1 MNRRL
6 SDYLKTLL
14 LVVVILQFIPPIF
27 KNFKN
32 YFVTNLEAKTKVG
45 VVSIKN
51 MISDSS
57 DYIKH
62 LKKFFK
68 DPHIKAIVLNIDSPG
83 GTPGSAQAIFGEIL
97 ALKKKYA
104 KPVVAFSENTCA
116 SAAYYIACSADAIV
130 MQPATVMG
138 SIGSYIAFPTIEGL
152 MNQLQVKYNI
162 IKAGSNKTAGVIFK
176 DVTPEQQ
183 AMLQSVTDD
192 SYKQFVADVK
202 AMRPKL
208 ADKNPKEWAEG
219 TIFTGR
225 QGLELGLVDELGSQ
239 SVLEQVLKDK
249 GTPIE
254 GDVLWVHPPKPS
266 TFAKLFS
273 KEDDDADESLSVTMS
288 SGSLASLLTQAC
300 SSLVCFN

>member
-14 LVVVILQFIPPIF
+14 LVVVILQFLPPLF

-32 YFVTNLEAKTKVG
+32 YFITNLEAKTKVG
-45 VVSIKN
+45 VVPIKN
-51 MISDSS
+51 MIMDSS
-57 DYIKH
+57 DHIKH

-68 DPHIKAIVLNIDSPG
+68 DPEIKAIVLNIDSPG
-83 GTPGSAQAIFGEIL
+83 GTPGAAQALFGEIL
-97 ALKKKYA
+97 ALKKKHT
-104 KPVVAFSENTCA
+104 KPVVAFSENVCA
-116 SAAYYIACSADAIV
+116 SAAYYIACATDAIV

-152 MNQLQVKYNI
+152 MNQLQIKYNI

-176 DVTPEQQ
+176 DITPEQQ

-192 SYKQFVADVK
+192 SYMQFLADVK
-202 AMRPKL
+202 ATRPKL
-208 ADKNPKEWAEG
+208 ADKDPKQWAEG
-219 TIFTGR
+219 TVFTGR

-239 SVLEQVLKDK
+239 SVLEQVLKAK
-249 GTPIE
+249 GAPIQ

-266 TFAKLFS
+266 AFAKLFS
-273 KEDDDADESLSVTMS
+273 REEDDANESLSVTMN
-288 SGSLASLLTQAC
+288 SGSLVSMLTQAF
-300 SSLVCFN
+300 SSYLYA